1 MPTPAWLAARM
12 NRPCVIYTR
21 IESGTDEYNNP
32 VYIDGPSYDSLCYI
46 QPLNQVEVLDGRA
59 EVATFLVHLPSSV
72 AGVLD
77 GFARIDVD
85 GLSYEAASPP
95 ATFSSFATTD
105 HHVELVVQRGT
116 A

>member
-12 NRPCVIYTR
+12 NKPCVIHSR
-21 IESGTDEYNNP
+21 IDAGKDEYGNQLYGD
-32 VYIDGPSYDSLCYI
+32 VVTDSVCFI

-77 GFARIDVD
+77 GFAWIDVD
-85 GLSYEAASPP
+85 GLSYEAAGPP
-95 ATFSSFATTD
+95 AAFSSFSSED
-105 HHVELVVQRGT
+105 HHVELIVQRGT